1 MDWMIT
7 VGEGVSFLII
17 ALDGMGGDFAP
28 KEAVQ
33 GAVEAVKEYGV
44 KVILTGPKEV
54 LEEELK
60 KHEYDLQSIEILDA
74 REVITL
80 NESPVLGIRRKKDS
94 SLRRAMDLVKEGKA
108 DAVVSAGSTG
118 AILAGGLLVIGRIK
132 GVDRAAL
139 AALMPGKNGQFMVI
153 DLGANAEVKPHNLV
167 EFAKMGTAYF
177 ESLKGIKNPKV
188 GLINIGGEEEKG
200 NELTKAAYQL
210 LKEAEGIRFVGNVEP
225 REITDGDVEILVCD
239 GFTGNV
245 VLKMYEGVVKNLM
258 SMIKEAMM
266 STTRGKIGGA
276 LVKPSL
282 KEFMRKNDYKEEGG
296 ASLLGVDGIVIKA
309 HGTSDA
315 RAFKN
320 AIRQAKNFHDKNYLE
335 KFKGNLK

>member
-1 MDWMIT
+1 MR
-7 VGEGVSFLII
+7 I

-28 KEAVQ
+28 KEAVH
-33 GAVEAVKEYGV
+33 GAVLAVKEYGV
-44 KVILTGPKEV
+44 EVTITGPKEKIQ
-54 LEEELK
+54 EELDQYEFDK
-60 KHEYDLQSIEILDA
+60 SKIEILDA
-74 REVITL
+74 REVISL
-80 NESPVLGIRRKKDS
+80 NESPVMAIRRKKDS

-118 AILAGGLLVIGRIK
+118 AILAGGLLVVGRIK

-139 AALMPGKNGQFMVI
+139 GALMPGKNGHFMVI
-153 DLGANAEVKPHNLV
+153 DLGANADVKPQNLV
-167 EFAKMGTAYF
+167 EFAKMGTVFFKAV
-177 ESLKGIKNPKV
+177 KGISNPKV
-188 GLINIGGEEEKG
+188 GLINIGEEEEKG
-200 NELTKAAYQL
+200 NELTKAAYGL
-210 LKEAEGIRFVGNVEP
+210 LKEEKSINFIGNVEP
-225 REITDGDVEILVCD
+225 RDITDGDVEILVCD

-266 STTRGKIGGA
+266 STTKGKIGGL

-282 KEFMRKNDYKEEGG
+282 KEFMLKNDYKEEGG
-296 ASLLGVDGIVIKA
+296 ACLLGVDGIVVKA

-320 AIRQAKNFHDKNYLE
+320 AIRQGKNFYDKNYLDH
-335 KFKGNLK
+335 FKENLK

>member
-1 MDWMIT
+1 MR
-7 VGEGVSFLII
+7 I

-28 KEAVQ
+28 QEVVK
-33 GAVEAVKEYGV
+33 GAILAVKEYGV
-44 KVILTGPKEV
+44 DVTITGPI
-54 LEEELK
+54 ELVEAELSKYDYDK
-60 KHEYDLQSIEILDA
+60 KKIDVLDA

-80 NESPVLGIRRKKDS
+80 NESPVMAIRRKKDS

-118 AILAGGLLVIGRIK
+118 AILAGGLLIVGRVK

-139 AALMPGKNGQFMVI
+139 GALMPGKNGHFMII
-153 DLGANAEVKPHNLV
+153 DLGANADVKPKNLV
-167 EFAKMGTAYF
+167 EFAKMGTVYF
-177 ESLKGIKNPKV
+177 ETVKGHIRPKV
-188 GLINIGGEEEKG
+188 GLINIGEEEEKG
-200 NELTKAAYQL
+200 NELTKAAYQM
-210 LKEAEGIRFVGNVEP
+210 LKEEKSINFIGNVEP
-225 REITDGDVEILVCD
+225 REITDGDVQVLVCD

-258 SMIKEAMM
+258 SMIKDTMM
-266 STTRGKIGGA
+266 STTKGKIGGL

-282 KEFMRKNDYKEEGG
+282 KEFMITHDYKEEGG
-296 ASLLGVDGIVIKA
+296 ACLLGVDGIVVKA

-320 AIRQAKNFHDKNYLE
+320 AIRQGKSFYDRNYLE
-335 KFKGNLK
+335 KFKENIK

>member
-1 MDWMIT
+1 MR
-7 VGEGVSFLII
+7 I

-33 GAVEAVKEYGV
+33 GAVEAVKAYDVE
-44 KVILTGPKEV
+44 VIITGPKEII
-54 LEEELK
+54 EEELAK
-60 KHEYDLQSIEILDA
+60 YQHDPQKISVLDA

-139 AALMPGKNGQFMVI
+139 AALMPGKNGQFMVV
-153 DLGANAEVKPHNLV
+153 DLGANADVKPHNLV
-167 EFAKMGTAYF
+167 EFAKMGKVYF
-177 ESLKGIKNPKV
+177 EAIKGVSNPKV

-200 NELTKAAYQL
+200 NELTKAAYGL
-210 LKEAEGIRFVGNVEP
+210 LKEEKSLNFIGNVEP
-225 REITDGDVEILVCD
+225 REITDGDVDILVCD

-258 SMIKEAMM
+258 SMIKGAMM
-266 STTRGKIGGA
+266 STLKGKIGGL

-282 KEFMRKNDYKEEGG
+282 KEFMKKNDYKEEGG
-296 ASLLGVDGIVIKA
+296 ASLLGVNGIVVKA

-320 AIRQAKNFHDKNYLE
+320 ALRQAKNFYDKDYLE
-335 KFKGNLK
+335 KFKENMSS